1 MRSHN
6 IIYNQTL
13 GKPRGQSYAEGVPK
27 DRVNE
32 TPTYVESKDSSINIS
47 EMIGVKGIVL
57 LLCTACAIAKSKSVS
72 IFCITD
78 TDMEC
83 NYVLCIAWQVQ
94 NRCPLFLG
102 SHRHHALF
110 ILSVCIIYQTFKYIF
125 VIYCF
130 LYTTLS
136 QMFYISPNV
145 NTVVII
151 FFFFIRNTGYILKLS
166 IYSKGK
172 KNLKA

>member
-6 IIYNQTL
+6 IIHNQTL

-110 ILSVCIIYQTFKYIF
+110 ILSVCIIYQTFEYIF

-151 FFFFIRNTGYILKLS
+151 FFFFLSEIRDIS
-166 IYSKGK
+166 
-172 KNLKA
+172 

>member
-6 IIYNQTL
+6 FIHNQTL
-13 GKPRGQSYAEGVPK
+13 GKPRENRQGYPRVVPK

-78 TDMEC
+78 MEHDGMQL
-83 NYVLCIAWQVQ
+83 YVLCIAWQVQ
-94 NRCPLFLG
+94 NRCPLFFS

-110 ILSVCIIYQTFKYIF
+110 ILSVTVYIIYHTFKYII
-125 VIYCF
+125 VIYCCLF
-130 LYTTLS
+130 TT
-136 QMFYISPNV
+136 
-145 NTVVII
+145 
-151 FFFFIRNTGYILKLS
+151 
-166 IYSKGK
+166 
-172 KNLKA
+172 

>member
-6 IIYNQTL
+6 FIHNQTL
-13 GKPRGQSYAEGVPK
+13 GKPRENRYGYPRVVPK

-78 TDMEC
+78 MEC
-83 NYVLCIAWQVQ
+83 NCM
-94 NRCPLFLG
+94 
-102 SHRHHALF
+102 
-110 ILSVCIIYQTFKYIF
+110 
-125 VIYCF
+125 YC
-130 LYTTLS
+130 
-136 QMFYISPNV
+136 
-145 NTVVII
+145 
-151 FFFFIRNTGYILKLS
+151 
-166 IYSKGK
+166 
-172 KNLKA
+172 A